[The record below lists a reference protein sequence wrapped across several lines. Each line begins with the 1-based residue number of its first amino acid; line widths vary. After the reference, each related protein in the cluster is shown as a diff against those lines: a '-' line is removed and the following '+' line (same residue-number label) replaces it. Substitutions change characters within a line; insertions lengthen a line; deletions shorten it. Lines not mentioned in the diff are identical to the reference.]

1 VDRPSQSMPGE
12 INCVFEAA
20 DDEIV

>member
-12 INCVFEAA
+12 INCVLEAA